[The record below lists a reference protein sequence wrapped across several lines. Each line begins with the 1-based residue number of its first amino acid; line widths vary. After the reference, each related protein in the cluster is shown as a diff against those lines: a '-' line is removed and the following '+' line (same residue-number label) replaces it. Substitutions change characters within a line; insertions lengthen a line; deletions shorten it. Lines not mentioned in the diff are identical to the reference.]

1 MGEKAR
7 KFTNVFVKNFGDDLD
22 DVKLGEM
29 FSQYGKITSCKVMT
43 SEEGKAKGFGFVAFE
58 DATCAEKAVEELHNK
73 EINGKVLYV
82 GRAQKKGERQMELK
96 KKFEALKM
104 ERLNRYQ
111 GVNLYVKNLDD
122 SIDDERLR
130 KEFAPFGSITSA
142 KVLDENGSVSCF
154 RVVAA
159 SMTASSRGRV
169 KNFPVSS
176 KLYREAKSTFKVAYV
191 SSSRGS

>member
-1 MGEKAR
+1 MGKFIPRKQREKEMGEKAR

-22 DVKLGEM
+22 DEKLGEI
-29 FSQYGKITSCKVMT
+29 FSAYGKITSCRVMA
-43 SEEGKAKGFGFVAFE
+43 SDDGKAKGFGFVAFE
-58 DATCAEKAVEELHNK
+58 DATCAEKAVDELHNK
-73 EINGKVLYV
+73 EVNGKVLYV

-142 KVLDENGSVSCF
+142 KVRS
-154 RVVAA
+154 
-159 SMTASSRGRV
+159 
-169 KNFPVSS
+169 KN
-176 KLYREAKSTFKVAYV
+176 
-191 SSSRGS
+191 